1 MKKIHEDHEIVS
13 KYAEFGL
20 LLETIGKN
28 CSRSLIRGF
37 SLIRSS
43 KMRKFTDKVSPFDS
57 VGRD

>member
-1 MKKIHEDHEIVS
+1 MS

-28 CSRSLIRGF
+28 CSRSLKRGF